1 MSTLLEKE
9 SIVSKTKEL
18 CAQIANDETFMKL
31 QADVERFLSNDEAK
45 LQYKTVHEKGEALH
59 HKQQSGVELGA
70 TEIKDFETTRDA
82 LFENKLAADFMDAQR
97 SLEGIQKEISQ
108 YVGMTLELGR
118 VPTDEEIAEAQN
130 AGGGCCG
137 GGGGEGCCG

>member
-1 MSTLLEKE
+1 MP
-9 SIVSKTKEL
+9 
-18 CAQIANDETFMKL
+18 F
-31 QADVERFLSNDEAK
+31 
-45 LQYKTVHEKGEALH
+45 
-59 HKQQSGVELGA
+59 QQSGVELGA